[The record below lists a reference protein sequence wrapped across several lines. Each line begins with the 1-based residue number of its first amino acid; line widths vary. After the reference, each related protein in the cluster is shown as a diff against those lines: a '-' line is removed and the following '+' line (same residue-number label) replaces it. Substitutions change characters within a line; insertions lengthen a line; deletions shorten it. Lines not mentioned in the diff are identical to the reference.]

1 MSGRVRMSGGGN
13 RNISCIF
20 CEFDMKKNA
29 SKYVYSAAKEAAFI
43 AVGVALI
50 TVCAWISLPIGE
62 VPFTLQTFAVAA
74 VGGLLGMR
82 RGTAAVAV
90 YVLMG
95 LVGIPVFAGSKAGA
109 AALFGATG
117 GYILGFV
124 FAALIPAAAKHVPVK
139 NKWGRF
145 GIFYLAMILGLA
157 VCYFFGTVWFLTVYD
172 RGATDPIGVTSAL
185 MLCVFPYILPDLVKL
200 AVAAFITVKTERY
213 V

>member
-1 MSGRVRMSGGGN
+1 
-13 RNISCIF
+13 
-20 CEFDMKKNA
+20 MKKIA
-29 SKYVYSAAKEAAFI
+29 SKRQDSAAKEAALI

-74 VGGLLGMR
+74 VGGLMGVK

-95 LVGIPVFAGSKAGA
+95 LVGIPVFAGFKAGA

-124 FAALIPAAAKHVPVK
+124 FAVLIPAAARHISVR
-139 NKWGRF
+139 NRWLRCGML
-145 GIFYLAMILGLA
+145 YLAMLLGLT
-157 VCYFFGTVWFLTVYD
+157 VCYFFGTVWFLTVYNNGSGD
-172 RGATDPIGVTSAL
+172 RIGVMSAL
-185 MLCVFPYILPDLVKL
+185 MLCVVPYILPDLIKL
-200 AVAAFITVKTERY
+200 AVAAVLTVKIERY